1 MLDGLKKIFFIKK
14 MSQESSQSSEFIPSQ
29 STPESE
35 DYTSYESSSIETPSE
50 SDYSIASSSQ
60 CSGSSDYN
68 SSYFDETESEEEYIE
83 QFKIDGSRSDLPN
96 VKI

>member
-1 MLDGLKKIFFIKK
+1 
-14 MSQESSQSSEFIPSQ
+14 MSQESSQSSEYIPSQ
-29 STPESE
+29 STPDSE
-35 DYTSYESSSIETPSE
+35 DYTSYESSSLETPSE

-68 SSYFDETESEEEYIE
+68 SSYFDDSQSSIESEEEYIE
-83 QFKIDGSRSDLPN
+83 QFKIDGSRSDKPD